1 MSASPRRV
9 WVRIRASDWWAYKI
23 PPLLIVGFAG
33 LLRFDGGQAAW
44 GRAGTALAAIVLVAI
59 YGYLLNDL
67 CDIEDDRKN
76 DRQNR
81 MADVGPVGRIA
92 GIALPAAGTLLLALT
107 TADPF
112 LLLLVAI
119 NLLLPT
125 VYSVPPVRLKGR
137 GSWGALADAAG
148 VHAVPAAIMARS
160 IVVDPAV
167 AGTPRADL
175 FVASAVG
182 WALAAGLRGIL
193 LHQVADRA
201 SDERAGVM
209 TLGRRLGTTR
219 ARRLVL
225 FGLFPLELVCLAFL
239 ISPVLRSA
247 PVAATLFAL
256 GVMIDVLRRYRGWTL
271 PLFEPPATSRE
282 RFIPILSN
290 ELYEVWLPV
299 GLALQ
304 IAVNTPALAAVPL
317 IVTALFWR
325 NIHARLRDVNRLIS
339 AAGDSGAAEREG
351 KSGRARE
358 ARPRIILAA
367 TSWTV
372 NGVNVFSANL
382 TRGLCDVGASA
393 EVLLTEEATD
403 LVSGRERPMPRP
415 AGVPFADLPTD
426 PLGGWG
432 DHWGSMVRYLEDAA
446 PCVYVPNSDWRHS
459 CVCPRLSDRV
469 IVVGVVHS
477 DDPLHY
483 DHVRRLGPYWNAV
496 VAVSRA
502 VAERAVAV
510 CPSIEAR
517 LVTIPIGVRIP
528 ATPPARV
535 DRPGPLRVI
544 YHGILKQHQK
554 RVLDLPR
561 IAQAAVD
568 RGVPIELTIVGA
580 GPDESAL
587 RRDAQPLVE
596 RGVVTFAGVRS
607 PDDMPALLEAH
618 DVYLLASEFEG
629 MPNALIE
636 AMGRGCVPVVSR
648 MTSGI
653 PELVQDGT
661 NGLLAPVGDAE
672 AFAAALDH
680 LWRAPAERAVLA
692 VRAFHTVATGRYRV
706 EDMVAAYQAVFER
719 AADDAR
725 ARRFIRPRAALSHPP
740 RQVAGV
746 SLFPVDLPYL
756 DPDVGAFP
764 SAGDADDYRRQTT
777 RRSAMSRPRL
787 DSSGVSLD
795 GVPVFVGAPVWTANG
810 INHLAEDL
818 VRGLRASGLDARLL
832 LTEETTTLVQIDEP
846 RMARPADIPV
856 EDLRVA
862 DPENWG
868 ARWGR
873 LINRLEGAAPSIYLP
888 GYDWR
893 HACVS
898 PALSQRIVVIGAQ
911 HDGDDTYVEQAA
923 RLEASLNSVVATGR
937 MGARWLRT
945 QVPALAD
952 RIRLI
957 AHGLAVPGTP
967 PDRPA
972 AAPASTRAV
981 VVALNSAEGLCETWA
996 AAVAGQ
1002 LAGVAGWDV
1011 VAIDPCIPAE
1021 PRLSGAGV
1029 RIRRR
1034 LNRHEWLAECQAA
1047 DFVIAPFL
1055 TPDTRR
1061 AVVEAMGQGCVP
1073 VVAAQADPLFAIDS
1087 ATGVL
1092 GDAADPGATVSQ
1104 VTALRG
1110 NLERRTAMS
1119 RGAHAVARSAGFHT
1133 DRMIDAYLDLFREC
1147 FAASAGG
1154 QYRRPRGPVMPPP
1167 AVVGGTDIFP
1177 IPLTFRNR
1185 DGRFPSGDDARRYRE
1200 ERQSAAAAGAMAG
1213 AHRA

>member
-1 MSASPRRV
+1 
-9 WVRIRASDWWAYKI
+9 VRAGEWWAYKI

-33 LLRFDGGQAAW
+33 LLQFEADHAAW
-44 GRAGTALAAIVLVAI
+44 TRGATALAAVVLVAM

-67 CDIEDDRKN
+67 CDIEADRKS
-76 DRQNR
+76 RRPNR
-81 MADVGPVGRIA
+81 MADVGPVGRLA
-92 GIALPAAGTLLLALT
+92 GIALPAAGALLLALT
-107 TADPF
+107 TADP
-112 LLLLVAI
+112 LVIVLVAI

-125 VYSVPPVRLKGR
+125 LYSVPPVRLKGR

-148 VHAVPAAIMARS
+148 VHAVPAAIMARA
-160 IVVDPAV
+160 IVGDPIL
-167 AGTPRADL
+167 AGAARAHL
-175 FVASAVG
+175 FVGAAVG
-182 WALAAGLRGIL
+182 WALLVGLRGIL

-209 TLGRRLGTTR
+209 TLGRRLGATR

-225 FGLFPLELVCLAFL
+225 FGLFPAELACLAL
-239 ISPVLRSA
+239 LLGPLLRSA
-247 PVAATLFAL
+247 PAATAL
-256 GVMIDVLRRYRGWTL
+256 IVLGLVVDTLRRYRGWTL
-271 PLFEPPATSRE
+271 PLFEPTATSHE

-304 IAVNTPALAAVPL
+304 VAVNTPALAWVPL
-317 IVTALFWR
+317 VVIALFWR
-325 NIHARLRDVNRLIS
+325 NIHARLRDVSRLLP
-339 AAGDSGAAEREG
+339 AADERPAAERAG
-351 KSGRARE
+351 QTGRAQRPN
-358 ARPRIILAA
+358 PRIILAA

-382 TRGLCDVGASA
+382 ARGLCEVGASA
-393 EVLLTEEATD
+393 EVLLTEETTD
-403 LVSGRERPMPRP
+403 LVAGRERPMPRP
-415 AGVPFADLPTD
+415 AGVPFTNLPTD

-459 CVCPRLSDRV
+459 SVCPQLSDRV
-469 IVVGVVHS
+469 VVVGVVHS

-502 VAERAVAV
+502 VAERALAV

-528 ATPPARV
+528 STPPARV
-535 DRPGPLRVI
+535 GGPGPLRVV

-568 RGVPIELTIVGA
+568 RGVSIELTIAGA
-580 GPDESAL
+580 GPDEAAL
-587 RRDAQPLVE
+587 RRAAQPLVE
-596 RGVVTFAGVRS
+596 RGIVTFAGVLS

-661 NGLLAPVGDAE
+661 NGLLAPVGDAG

-680 LWRAPAERAVLA
+680 LWRAPD
-692 VRAFHTVATGRYRV
+692 VRAALSARAYHTVATGRFRV
-706 EDMVAAYQAVFER
+706 EDMVAAYRMVFDRAV
-719 AADDAR
+719 ADAR
-725 ARRFIRPRAALSHPP
+725 AGRFIRPRAPLSHPP
-740 RQVAGV
+740 REVAGV
-746 SLFPVDLPYL
+746 SLFPVELPHVE
-756 DPDVGAFP
+756 PEIGAFP
-764 SAGDADDYRRQTT
+764 SAGDAEDYRRQTM
-777 RRSAMSRPRL
+777 RRSVVGRPKL
-787 DSSGVSLD
+787 DTFGLSLE
-795 GVPVFVGAPVWTANG
+795 GVPVFVSAPVWTSNG

-818 VRGLRASGLDARLL
+818 IRGLRGAGMDARLL
-832 LTEETTTLVQIDEP
+832 LTEEATRLVQIDEP

-856 EDLRVA
+856 EELRVTE
-862 DPENWG
+862 PENWG
-868 ARWGR
+868 ARWGA
-873 LINRLEGAAPSIYLP
+873 LVETLETAAPCIYLP

-898 PALSQRIVVIGAQ
+898 PALSRRVVVVGAL
-911 HDGDDTYVEQAA
+911 HDGDDKYVEQAA
-923 RLEASLNSVVATGR
+923 RLGASLNSVVATGR
-937 MGARWLRT
+937 LGARELRT

-957 AHGLAVPGTP
+957 AHGLAVPGA
-967 PDRPA
+967 RPA
-972 AAPASTRAV
+972 RPETARGPRRALL
-981 VVALNSAEGLCETWA
+981 VALDSAEGLHETWA

-1002 LAGVAGWDV
+1002 LGGVVGWDV
-1011 VAIDPCIPAE
+1011 VAVDPSGLAE
-1021 PRLSGAGV
+1021 SRLSRAGV
-1029 RIRRR
+1029 RIRRH
-1034 LNRHEWLAECQAA
+1034 LNRQEWLEECQTA
-1047 DFVIAPFL
+1047 DFVIAPVL

-1061 AVVEAMGQGCVP
+1061 TVVEAMGQGCVP
-1073 VVAAQADPLFAIDS
+1073 IVAAQADPLFEIDS
-1087 ATGVL
+1087 ATGLL
-1092 GDAADPGATVSQ
+1092 GDSVDPGATVAQ
-1104 VTALRG
+1104 VTALG
-1110 NLERRTAMS
+1110 ADLERRTAMS
-1119 RGAHAVARSAGFHT
+1119 GAAHAVARGAGFHT
-1133 DRMIDAYLDLFREC
+1133 DRMIAAYLDLFREC
-1147 FAASAGG
+1147 FAASAAG
-1154 QYRRPRGPVMPPP
+1154 QYRRPRGTVAPPP
-1167 AVVGGTDIFP
+1167 AAVGGTDIFP
-1177 IPLTFRNR
+1177 VPLTFSNR
-1185 DGRFPSGDDARRYRE
+1185 DGRFPSRDDAERYRE
-1200 ERQSAAAAGAMAG
+1200 ARRSVTTAGNVVAG